1 MQLEIQSKIRESTL
15 ADVITKALIE
25 ALAAT
30 LSEV

>member
-1 MQLEIQSKIRESTL
+1 MQLEIESETRESTL

-30 LSEV
+30 LAEV